1 MGVAGAQRMPSL
13 RIGKE
18 VLMSTAGIVVVT
30 VVIVLA
36 LLVIFGALQIGIN

>member
-1 MGVAGAQRMPSL
+1 
-13 RIGKE
+13 
-18 VLMSTAGIVVVT
+18 MSTAGIVVVT